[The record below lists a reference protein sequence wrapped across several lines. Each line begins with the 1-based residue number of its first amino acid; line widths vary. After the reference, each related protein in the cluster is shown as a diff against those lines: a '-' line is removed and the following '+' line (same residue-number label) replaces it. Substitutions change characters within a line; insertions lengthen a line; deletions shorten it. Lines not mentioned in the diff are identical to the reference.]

1 MTARLTLTIGQH
13 SDPGRKAINQ
23 DFHGSHVPCE
33 PQLSVKGAALAVADG
48 IGSSDVSHIASE
60 TAVAAFL
67 EDYYCTSDAWSVKTS
82 VERVLA
88 ATNSWLYAQ
97 TQQGQGRYDKDRGY
111 VCTLSAMVIKSN
123 TAHLFHVGDT
133 RICRVH
139 AGGPHW
145 VLEPLTVDH
154 RVSLAPGQSYLARA
168 LGVDAHLE
176 IDYRTV
182 SLQPGD
188 LFMLAS
194 DGLHEYVSAAD
205 VQEALSAGTGLD
217 DAARRLVA
225 RALANGSTDNVTV
238 QLVRVETLQ
247 AHEAGELLQQMAG
260 LPFPPQF
267 EPRSEFDGYR
277 IMRPLHGSSR
287 SHIYLA
293 LDLATGE
300 SVAIKAPSIDLRDD
314 PVYLE
319 RFLMEEWIARRIV
332 SPHVIEPVVHERTRS
347 YVYLVTEYIE
357 GVTLAQWLRDRGR
370 PDLDAAR
377 DIVSQVAKGLRAF
390 HRLEMLHQDMRPENV
405 MIDRTG
411 TARIIDFG
419 SASVAGVMEMAPGSS
434 DGDRATLA
442 GAALYAAPE
451 YFLGEPGTVRSDV
464 FSLGVLA
471 YHMLTGHLPY
481 DVCVPQ
487 AKTRAAQRKLAYVP
501 AREHDPSIPPW
512 IDAAIEKAVSIDP
525 ARRYADVSEFVFD
538 LHRPNRAFLERSR
551 PPLIERSPVA
561 FWKGVSFVLLLALVA
576 DLALR
581 R

>member
-1 MTARLTLTIGQH
+1 MTDRLTLSIGQH
-13 SDPGRKAINQ
+13 TDAGRKAVNQ
-23 DFHGSHVPCE
+23 DFHGSHVPRE
-33 PQLSVKGAALAVADG
+33 PLLSVKGAALAVADG

-123 TAHLFHVGDT
+123 TAYLFHVGDT

-139 AGGPHW
+139 AGGHTAA
-145 VLEPLTVDH
+145 LEPLTVEH
-154 RVSLAPGQSYLARA
+154 RVWVSPGQSYLARA

-182 SLQPGD
+182 TLHAGD

-194 DGLHEYVSAAD
+194 DGVHEYVNAAE
-205 VQEALSAGTGLD
+205 VHEALSAGANLD
-217 DAARRLVA
+217 EAARLLVA
-225 RALANGSTDNVTV
+225 RALANGSADNLTV
-238 QLVRVETLQ
+238 QLVRVESLQ
-247 AHEAGELLQQMAG
+247 AHEAGELLQQMAE

-277 IMRPLHGSSR
+277 IMRTLHGSSR
-287 SHIYLA
+287 SHLYLA
-293 LDLATGE
+293 LDLASGE
-300 SVAIKAPSIDLRDD
+300 PVAIKAPSIDLRDD
-314 PVYLE
+314 PAYLE

-332 SPHVIEPVVHERTRS
+332 SPHVCEPVVHERPRS

-357 GVTLAQWLRDRGR
+357 GMTLAQWLRDRGR

-377 DIVSQVAKGLRAF
+377 DIVGQVAKGLRAF
-390 HRLEMLHQDMRPENV
+390 HRLEMLHQDIRPENV

-411 TARIIDFG
+411 TAKIIDFG
-419 SASVAGVMEMAPGSS
+419 SASVAGVREMAPSA
-434 DGDRATLA
+434 GDEGFTLT

-451 YFLGEPGTVRSDV
+451 YFLGEPGTVRSDI

-471 YHMLTGHLPY
+471 YHMLTGQLPY
-481 DVCVPQ
+481 GVQIPQ
-487 AKTRAAQRKLAYVP
+487 AKTRAAQRKLVYTP
-501 AREHDPSIPPW
+501 AREHDPAIPAW
-512 IDAAIEKAVSIDP
+512 VDAAIEKAVAIDP
-525 ARRYADVSEFVFD
+525 GKRHEDVDEFVFD
-538 LHRPNRAFLERSR
+538 LHRPNRAFLDRTR
-551 PPLIERSPVA
+551 PALIERSPLA
-561 FWKGVSFVLLLALVA
+561 FWKGVSFVLLMALVV

>member
-1 MTARLTLTIGQH
+1 MAARLTLSIGQH
-13 SDPGRKAINQ
+13 TDPGRKSINQ
-23 DFHGSHVPCE
+23 DFHGNCVPRE
-33 PQLSVKGAALAVADG
+33 PQLSVKGAALAVSDG

-139 AGGPHW
+139 PDGT
-145 VLEPLTVDH
+145 LEPLTTDH
-154 RVSLAPGQSYLARA
+154 RVWVSPGQSYLARA

-176 IDYRTV
+176 IDYRKV
-182 SLQPGD
+182 GLAPGD

-194 DGLHEYVSAAD
+194 DGVHEHVSGTEVREALAAAAD
-205 VQEALSAGTGLD
+205 LNE
-217 DAARRLVA
+217 AARLLVD
-225 RALANGSTDNVTV
+225 RALANGSDDNLTV

-247 AHEAGELLQQMAG
+247 AHEAGELLQQMAE

-277 IMRPLHGSSR
+277 IMRALHGSSR
-287 SHIYLA
+287 SHLYLA
-293 LDLATGE
+293 LDLASGE
-300 SVAIKAPSIDLRDD
+300 SVAIKTPSIDLRDD
-314 PVYLE
+314 PAYLE

-332 SPHVIEPVVHERTRS
+332 SPHVVEPVVHERPRS
-347 YVYLVTEYIE
+347 YVYLVTEYLE
-357 GVTLAQWLRDRGR
+357 GVTLAQWLRDRGK

-377 DIVSQVAKGLRAF
+377 GIVGQVAKGLRAF
-390 HRLEMLHQDMRPENV
+390 HRLEMLHQDIRPENV
-405 MIDRTG
+405 MVDRTG
-411 TARIIDFG
+411 TAKIIDFG
-419 SASVAGVMEMAPGSS
+419 SASVAGVREMGPVCDSASGAP
-434 DGDRATLA
+434 A
-442 GAALYAAPE
+442 GAALFAAPE

-481 DVCVPQ
+481 DVRIPQ
-487 AKTRAAQRKLAYVP
+487 AKTRAAQRKLVYTP
-501 AREHDPSIPPW
+501 AREHDPSLPAW
-512 IDAAIEKAVSIDP
+512 VDAALEKAVSIDP
-525 ARRYADVSEFVFD
+525 SKRYEDVDEFVFD
-538 LHRPNRAFLERSR
+538 LHQPNRAFLDRTR

-561 FWKGVSFVLLLALVA
+561 FWKGVSLLLLVALVV

>member
-1 MTARLTLTIGQH
+1 MTARLTLSIGQH
-13 SDPGRKAINQ
+13 SDPGRKAVNQ

-139 AGGPHW
+139 PGA
-145 VLEPLTVDH
+145 LEPLTTDH
-154 RVSLAPGQSYLARA
+154 RVSMAPGQSYLARA

-205 VQEALSAGTGLD
+205 VQEALSAGADLD
-217 DAARRLVA
+217 EAARLLVV
-225 RALANGSTDNVTV
+225 RALANGSADNATV

-277 IMRPLHGSSR
+277 IMRALHGSSR

-319 RFLMEEWIARRIV
+319 RFLMEEWIARRIN
-332 SPHVIEPVVHERTRS
+332 SPHVLRVHPQARKRTHL
-347 YVYLVTEYIE
+347 YLVLEYVD
-357 GVTLAQWLRDRGR
+357 GQTLAQWMLDHPN
-370 PDLDAAR
+370 PDLETVR
-377 DIVSQVAKGLRAF
+377 RLIEQVAKGLAAF
-390 HRLEMLHQDMRPENV
+390 HRKEMVHQDLRPQNI
-405 MIDRTG
+405 MIDAAG
-411 TARIIDFG
+411 TVKIIDFG
-419 SASVAGVMEMAPGSS
+419 STKVAG
-434 DGDRATLA
+434 
-442 GAALYAAPE
+442 
-451 YFLGEPGTVRSDV
+451 
-464 FSLGVLA
+464 
-471 YHMLTGHLPY
+471 
-481 DVCVPQ
+481 
-487 AKTRAAQRKLAYVP
+487 
-501 AREHDPSIPPW
+501 
-512 IDAAIEKAVSIDP
+512 
-525 ARRYADVSEFVFD
+525 
-538 LHRPNRAFLERSR
+538 
-551 PPLIERSPVA
+551 
-561 FWKGVSFVLLLALVA
+561 
-576 DLALR
+576 
-581 R
+581 

>member
-1 MTARLTLTIGQH
+1 MPTRLTLSIGQH
-13 SDPGRKAINQ
+13 TDAGRKAVNQ
-23 DFHGSHVPCE
+23 DFHGSYVPHE

-123 TAHLFHVGDT
+123 TAHLFHIGDT
-133 RICRVH
+133 RISRVH
-139 AGGPHW
+139 AGPQGCA
-145 VLEPLTVDH
+145 LEPLTTDH
-154 RVSLAPGQSYLARA
+154 RVWVSPGQSYLARA

-176 IDYRTV
+176 IDYRAV
-182 SLQPGD
+182 EVRPGD

-194 DGLHEYVSAAD
+194 DGVHEYVSAAE
-205 VQEALSAGTGLD
+205 VSEALSSGADLNE
-217 DAARRLVA
+217 AARLLVA
-225 RALANGSTDNVTV
+225 RALANGSGDNLTV

-247 AHEAGELLQQMAG
+247 AHAADELLQRMAE
-260 LPFPPQF
+260 LPFPPLF

-277 IMRPLHGSSR
+277 IMRTLHGSSR

-293 LDLATGE
+293 LDVASGE
-300 SVAIKAPSIDLRDD
+300 SVAIKTPSIDLRGD
-314 PVYLE
+314 PAYLE

-332 SPHVIEPVVHERTRS
+332 SPHVSEPVVHERQRS

-357 GVTLAQWLRDRGR
+357 GVTLAQWLRDRGK
-370 PDLDAAR
+370 PELDAAR
-377 DIVSQVAKGLRAF
+377 GIVAQVAKGLRAF
-390 HRLEMLHQDMRPENV
+390 HRLEMLHQDIRPENV
-405 MIDRTG
+405 MIDRSG
-411 TARIIDFG
+411 TAKIIDFG
-419 SASVAGVMEMAPGSS
+419 SASVAGVLEMAPEVPGF
-434 DGDRATLA
+434 TLA

-451 YFLGEPGTVRSDV
+451 YFLGEQGTVRSDV

-481 DVCVPQ
+481 GVQIPQ
-487 AKTRAAQRKLAYVP
+487 AKTRAAQRKLVYVP
-501 AREHDPSIPPW
+501 AREHDRTIPAW
-512 IDAAIEKAVSIDP
+512 VDAAIEKAVQVDP
-525 ARRYADVSEFVFD
+525 GKRYADVDEFVYD
-538 LHRPNRAFLERSR
+538 LHQPNRAFLERTR

-561 FWKGVSFVLLLALVA
+561 FWKGVSFLLLAALVV

>member
-1 MTARLTLTIGQH
+1 MPARLTLSIGQH
-13 SDPGRKAINQ
+13 TDPGRKAVNQ
-23 DFHGSHVPCE
+23 DFHGSYVPRE

-88 ATNSWLYAQ
+88 ATNSWLHAQ

-139 AGGPHW
+139 AGA
-145 VLEPLTVDH
+145 LEPLTVDH
-154 RVSLAPGQSYLARA
+154 RVSLSPGQSYLARA

-194 DGLHEYVSAAD
+194 DGLHEHVSAAE
-205 VQEALSAGTGLD
+205 VQEALSAGADLD
-217 DAARRLVA
+217 EAARLLVA
-225 RALANGSTDNVTV
+225 RALSNGSDDNITV

-247 AHEAGELLQQMAG
+247 AHDAGELLQQMAE

-287 SHIYLA
+287 SHVYLA

-300 SVAIKAPSIDLRDD
+300 SVAIKTPSIDLRDD

-332 SPHVIEPVVHERTRS
+332 SPHVIEPVVTERKRS

-357 GVTLAQWLRDRGR
+357 GVTLAQWLRDRGK
-370 PDLDAAR
+370 PDLDAVR
-377 DIVSQVAKGLRAF
+377 DIVSQVSKGLRAF
-390 HRLEMLHQDMRPENV
+390 HRLEMLHQDIRPENV
-405 MIDRTG
+405 LVDRTG

-419 SASVAGVMEMAPGSS
+419 SASVAGVMEMTPFSPG
-434 DGDRATLA
+434 GGGATLA

-464 FSLGVLA
+464 FSLGLLA
-471 YHMLTGHLPY
+471 YHMLTGQLPY
-481 DVCVPQ
+481 DVRIPQ
-487 AKTRAAQRKLAYVP
+487 AKNRAAQRKLVYTP
-501 AREHDPSIPPW
+501 ARGHDPSIPAW
-512 IDAAIEKAVSIDP
+512 VDAAIEKAVSIDP
-525 ARRYADVSEFVFD
+525 HRRHEDVSEFVFD
-538 LHRPNRAFLERSR
+538 LHRPNHAFLARTR
-551 PPLIERSPVA
+551 PPLIERNPVA
-561 FWKGVSFVLLLALVA
+561 FWKGMSFVLLLALVV

>member
-1 MTARLTLTIGQH
+1 MPARLTLSIGQH
-13 SDPGRKAINQ
+13 TDPGRKAVNQ
-23 DFHGSHVPCE
+23 DFHGSYVPRE

-67 EDYYCTSDAWSVKTS
+67 EDYYCTSDAWSVRTS

-97 TQQGQGRYDKDRGY
+97 TRQGEGRYDRDRGY

-139 AGGPHW
+139 AGA
-145 VLEPLTVDH
+145 LEPLTVDH
-154 RVSLAPGQSYLARA
+154 RVWVSPGQSYLARA

-182 SLQPGD
+182 GLQPGD

-194 DGLHEYVSAAD
+194 DGVHEHVSAGE
-205 VQEALSAGTGLD
+205 VQEALSAGADLD
-217 DAARRLVA
+217 EAARQLVA
-225 RALANGSTDNVTV
+225 RAMANGSGDNLTV
-238 QLVRVETLQ
+238 QFVRVETLQ
-247 AHEAGELLQQMAG
+247 AHDAGELLQQMAD

-277 IMRPLHGSSR
+277 IMRSLHGSSR

-300 SVAIKAPSIDLRDD
+300 SVAIKAPSVDLRDD
-314 PVYLE
+314 PAYLE

-332 SPHVIEPVVHERTRS
+332 SPHVSEPVVHERRRS

-370 PDLDAAR
+370 PDLDAVR
-377 DIVSQVAKGLRAF
+377 GIVSQVAKGLRAF
-390 HRLEMLHQDMRPENV
+390 HRLEMLHQDIRPENV

-411 TARIIDFG
+411 TAKIIDFG
-419 SASVAGVMEMAPGSS
+419 SASVAGVREMAPPS
-434 DGDRATLA
+434 REEFTLT

-481 DVCVPQ
+481 DVRIPQ
-487 AKTRAAQRKLAYVP
+487 AKSRAAQRKLIYTP
-501 AREHDPSIPPW
+501 AREHDTSIPAW
-512 IDAAIEKAVSIDP
+512 VDAAIEKAVRIDP
-525 ARRYADVSEFVFD
+525 SKRYEDVSEFVFD
-538 LHRPNRAFLERSR
+538 LHQPNRAFLERTR

-561 FWKGVSFVLLLALVA
+561 FWKGVSFLLLMALVA

>member
-1 MTARLTLTIGQH
+1 MTARLTLSIGQH
-13 SDPGRKAINQ
+13 SDPGRKAVNQ
-23 DFHGSHVPCE
+23 DFHGSHVPGE
-33 PQLSVKGAALAVADG
+33 PQLSVKGAALAVVDG

-67 EDYYCTSDAWSVKTS
+67 EDYYCTSDAWSVRTS

-139 AGGPHW
+139 AGA
-145 VLEPLTVDH
+145 LEPLTTDH
-154 RVSLAPGQSYLARA
+154 RVSIAPGQSYLARA

-176 IDYRTV
+176 IDYRSV

-205 VQEALSAGTGLD
+205 VQEALSAGADLD
-217 DAARRLVA
+217 EAARLLVA
-225 RALANGSTDNVTV
+225 RALANGSADNATV
-238 QLVRVETLQ
+238 QLVRVEALQ

-277 IMRPLHGSSR
+277 IMRTLHGSSR

-370 PDLDAAR
+370 PDLDATR

-419 SASVAGVMEMAPGSS
+419 SASVAGVMEMAPCSS
-434 DGDRATLA
+434 GGDGATLA

-464 FSLGVLA
+464 FSLGVLT
-471 YHMLTGHLPY
+471 YHMLTGQLPY
-481 DVCVPQ
+481 DVRIPQ
-487 AKTRAAQRKLAYVP
+487 AKSRAAQRKLVYAP

-525 ARRYADVSEFVFD
+525 FKRHEDVSEFVFD
-538 LHRPNRAFLERSR
+538 LHRPNRAFLQRTR
-551 PPLIERSPVA
+551 PPLIERNPVA
-561 FWKGVSFVLLLALVA
+561 FWKGVSFLLSLALVV

>member
-1 MTARLTLTIGQH
+1 MPARLTLSIGQH
-13 SDPGRKAINQ
+13 TDAGRKEVNQ
-23 DFHGSHVPCE
+23 DFHGSYVPRE

-60 TAVAAFL
+60 TAVSAFL

-88 ATNSWLYAQ
+88 ATNSWLHAQ

-139 AGGPHW
+139 EGRHNAA
-145 VLEPLTVDH
+145 LEPLTVDH
-154 RVSLAPGQSYLARA
+154 RVWVSPGQSYLARA

-176 IDYRTV
+176 IDYRAVTV
-182 SLQPGD
+182 QPGD

-194 DGLHEYVSAAD
+194 DGVHEHVSAAE
-205 VQEALSAGTGLD
+205 VQDALAAGTDLNE
-217 DAARRLVA
+217 AARLLVA
-225 RALANGSTDNVTV
+225 RALDNGSGDNLTV

-247 AHEAGELLQQMAG
+247 AHEAGELLHRMAE

-277 IMRPLHGSSR
+277 IMRTLHGSSR

-293 LDLATGE
+293 LDLASGE

-314 PVYLE
+314 PAYLE

-332 SPHVIEPVVHERTRS
+332 SPHVSEPVVHERQRS

-357 GVTLAQWLRDRGR
+357 GVTLAQWLRDMGK
-370 PDLDAAR
+370 PDLDAVR
-377 DIVSQVAKGLRAF
+377 GIVAQVAKGLRAF
-390 HRLEMLHQDMRPENV
+390 HRLEMLHQDIRPENV

-411 TARIIDFG
+411 TAKIIDFG
-419 SASVAGVMEMAPGSS
+419 SASVAGVREMAPPSPG
-434 DGDRATLA
+434 DGFTLA
-442 GAALYAAPE
+442 GAALFAAPE
-451 YFLGEPGTVRSDV
+451 YFLGEQGTVRSDV

-471 YHMLTGHLPY
+471 YHMLTGQLPY
-481 DVCVPQ
+481 GVRIPQ
-487 AKTRAAQRKLAYVP
+487 AQTRAAQRKLVYAP
-501 AREHDPSIPPW
+501 AREHDPSIPAW
-512 IDAAIEKAVSIDP
+512 IDAAIEKAVQVDP
-525 ARRYADVSEFVFD
+525 GKRYEDVDEFVFD
-538 LHRPNRAFLERSR
+538 LHQPNRAFLERNR
-551 PPLIERSPVA
+551 PALIERSPVT
-561 FWKGVSFVLLLALVA
+561 FWKSVCFLLLVALLM